1 MHLPFHSFIVYWMML
16 WWVGWL
22 GVLSFRIFAAF
33 GRKMSR
39 AQYLTYAWLL
49 IRYAHAFTNV

>member
-1 MHLPFHSFIVYWMML
+1 MML

-49 IRYAHAFTNV
+49 LRWGLYDACGVHI